1 MAVAVGRTSGP
12 RVDWQVALLSKG
24 AVEVAAA
31 SFTAAEL
38 SGSFGCFV
46 TGKAQVVYRTGSG
59 KLAAELT
66 AEVFAAAFEACS
78 RYRCNGTPARAW
90 LFGIA
95 NHKLADSARRRRI
108 DDRARRRLGIE
119 RLELGD
125 QELER
130 VELADLERSG
140 ARVDALVA
148 DLPPAEREAVLARVV
163 NERSYVELAESL
175 GVSREILASASA
187 GGSPGSRSGLG
198 RRSGERAA
206 GTDRAPVGGRHR
218 QASCARRRVLVAT
231 GLVAGLLLLASV
243 ASAVTGVGPAGGLFD
258 ADEAIPPSAE
268 PAPGGRRALL
278 HAGGEGAAGWDLLFY
293 RSELPRLNP
302 DYPRPYCV
310 ALARSDARA
319 IPRGGIKGPPDPS
332 EVYGGSTEC
341 EHPLTFAARL
351 LRERMQVGG
360 NRGGAYVA
368 GPQRA
373 STVPFYGL
381 VLADAE
387 RVTLTEAGKKPAE
400 AELSRPFRIRVPPLT
415 PTGIR
420 DLNPR
425 QRRLTADLPRAIELR
440 AFLGVLEAPE
450 IPVGQRI
457 PVVTIKAEFEH
468 DDSVSRSFGGQ
479 LVRPQPKPDQ
489 HALEP
494 RPGGPTARL
503 YARGPDGKRFRA
515 IGYETRAR
523 AVCVGI
529 ARLPST
535 RRFPDR
541 LGCGSGLST
550 VWPLA
555 RGGLRQE
562 LSTDRPE
569 RARSSHAH
577 YGLTRG
583 DGRSLVF
590 EARDGRVIRARLSR
604 VWTIARWD
612 RRELRSYVDRRARR
626 QAARLPRRIGCG
638 STWQWR
644 RPAFGTVQPRLT
656 LDDGRTLNGRWKI
669 R

>member
-1 MAVAVGRTSGP
+1 MNELLARIE
-12 RVDWQVALLSKG
+12 RQLVD
-24 AVEVAAA
+24 
-31 SFTAAEL
+31 
-38 SGSFGCFV
+38 
-46 TGKAQVVYRTGSG
+46 
-59 KLAAELT
+59 
-66 AEVFAAAFEACS
+66 
-78 RYRCNGTPARAW
+78 
-90 LFGIA
+90 GIDR
-95 NHKLADSARRRRI
+95 HLARRR
-108 DDRARRRLGIE
+108 
-119 RLELGD
+119 
-125 QELER
+125 
-130 VELADLERSG
+130 
-140 ARVDALVA
+140 
-148 DLPPAEREAVLARVV
+148 
-163 NERSYVELAESL
+163 
-175 GVSREILASASA
+175 
-187 GGSPGSRSGLG
+187 
-198 RRSGERAA
+198 
-206 GTDRAPVGGRHR
+206 
-218 QASCARRRVLVAT
+218 ARRRVLVA
-231 GLVAGLLLLASV
+231 GALVGGLLLLASV
-243 ASAVTGVGPAGGLFD
+243 ASAVTGVGPAAGLLD

-278 HAGGEGAAGWDLLFY
+278 HAGGEGASGWDLLFY
-293 RSELPRLNP
+293 RSERLRLNP

-319 IPRGGIKGPPDPS
+319 IPRGGIKGPQDPS

-360 NRGGAYVA
+360 NRDGAYVA

-373 STVPFYGL
+373 PTVPFYGL
-381 VLADAE
+381 VLGDAE
-387 RVTLTEAGKKPAE
+387 RVTLAEAGKEPAE

-415 PTGIR
+415 PSGIR

-440 AFLGVLEAPE
+440 AFLGALEAPE

-468 DDSVSRSFGGQ
+468 GDSVSRSFGGQ
-479 LVRPQPKPDQ
+479 LVRPQPKPDP
-489 HALEP
+489 HALDP

-550 VWPLA
+550 VEPLA

-562 LSTDRPE
+562 LSTDRPD
-569 RARSSHAH
+569 RAGSSYAL

-590 EARDGRVIRARLSR
+590 EARNGRIIRAQLSR
-604 VWTIARWD
+604 AWTIARWD
-612 RRELRSYVDRRARR
+612 KRELRSYVGRKARR
-626 QAARLPRRIGCG
+626 RAARLPRRIGVRLYLAVAPPG
-638 STWQWR
+638 I
-644 RPAFGTVQPRLT
+644 GTAQPRLT
-656 LDDGRTLNGRWKI
+656 LDDGRILNGR
-669 R
+669 